1 MAVARMRMSR
11 IALVPVLFLTI
22 CVLPVTV
29 GTPWAWLLMAVP
41 LALAAWV
48 FRVGVDLGDDGVTV
62 RSLVARRTI
71 AWDEVAGIRVG
82 ERADLWLVTTAG
94 TQLQLPVLRARDLPR
109 LAALSGGRIPAP

>member
-1 MAVARMRMSR
+1 MSR

-29 GTPWAWLLMAVP
+29 ASPWAWLLMAVP
-41 LALAAWV
+41 LALAGWV
-48 FRVGVDLGDDGVTV
+48 FRVGVDLSDDGVTV
-62 RSLVARRTI
+62 RSLITHRTVPW
-71 AWDEVAGIRVG
+71 AEVAGIRVG
-82 ERADLWLVTTAG
+82 ERADLWLVTTTG

>member
-29 GTPWAWLLMAVP
+29 GSPWAWLLMAVP

-71 AWDEVAGIRVG
+71 AWPDVAGIRVG

-94 TQLQLPVLRARDLPR
+94 TQLQLP
-109 LAALSGGRIPAP
+109 